1 MFHNLGATVKL
12 LSALVFLGLA
22 YATAAIAQDAS
33 SYLGRPDCRIAP
45 VHPAPAADISWD
57 GKCQDG
63 YAQGK
68 GVLEW
73 RAGEK
78 SQKFRLEAT
87 LSRGAIEGP
96 AKLAMANG
104 TSYTGT
110 FRNGVPDGQGYFRYP
125 NRMQYEGEVRNG
137 KREGVGEAL
146 YPNGDNY
153 QGRWKDG
160 RFDGIGRMQYA
171 LGGTYE
177 GEWKLGKRHGKGTL
191 TYAGSGR
198 QYVGQFVDGRIE
210 GSAPPPVAA
219 ASYKL
224 KSDEPPTGSLLKN
237 DVARSSPLPL
247 DIGYD
252 AFSLEQKRL
261 FNSFYPALEEGDEPP
276 YPRTGTREFYKL
288 MSKVTGQYG
297 ANGDVRIFVLVG
309 VDGRA
314 QSVTTRGI
322 DDDEVRKLA
331 GYGAGLLQYKPALC
345 QGKPCP
351 MMFEFNL
358 HLEVAL

>member
-1 MFHNLGATVKL
+1 VKL
-12 LSALVFLGLA
+12 LSAVVFLGLA
-22 YATAAIAQDAS
+22 YATAASGQDAPS
-33 SYLGRPDCRIAP
+33 WLGRPDCLIAP
-45 VHPAPAADISWD
+45 VHPGPAADVSWD

-68 GVLEW
+68 GVLAW

-78 SQKFRLEAT
+78 SQKYRLEAT
-87 LSRGAIEGP
+87 LARGAIEGP
-96 AKLAMANG
+96 AKLSMANG
-104 TSYTGT
+104 TTYTGT

-125 NRMQYEGEVRNG
+125 NRLQYEGEVKNG

-146 YPNGDNY
+146 YPNGDDY
-153 QGRWKDG
+153 QGHWKDG
-160 RFDGIGRMQYA
+160 KHDGTGRMQYA

-177 GEWKLGKRHGKGTL
+177 GEWKLGQRHGKGTL

-198 QYVGQFVDGRIE
+198 QFAGQFADGRIA

-224 KSDEPPTGSLLKN
+224 KSDDPPTGSNLKS

-247 DIGYD
+247 NIGYD
-252 AFSLEQKRL
+252 AFSPEQKRL
-261 FNSFYPALEEGDEPP
+261 FNSYYPALEEGDEPP
-276 YPRTGTREFYKL
+276 YPRNGLQEFYKL
-288 MSKVTGQYG
+288 MSKVAGKYQ
-297 ANGDVRIFVLVG
+297 ANGDVMIFVLVG
-309 VDGRA
+309 ADGRA
-314 QSVTTRGI
+314 QSVSTRGI
-322 DDDEVRKLA
+322 EDDEVRKLA
-331 GYGAGLLQYKPALC
+331 GHGAGLIQYKPALC

-358 HLEVAL
+358 RLQTEL

>member
-1 MFHNLGATVKL
+1 LKL
-12 LSALVFLGLA
+12 LPAVVFLGLF
-22 YATAAIAQDAS
+22 YATAACGQDAS

-45 VHPAPAADISWD
+45 VHPGPAADVSWD

-63 YAQGK
+63 YAEGK
-68 GVLEW
+68 GVLTW

-78 SQKFRLEAT
+78 SLKYRLEAT
-87 LSRGAIEGP
+87 LARGTIEGQ

-104 TSYTGT
+104 STYTGT

-146 YPNGDNY
+146 YPNGDDY

-160 RFDGIGRMQYA
+160 QFDGSGRMQYA

-198 QYVGQFVDGRIE
+198 QYVGQFVDDRIE
-210 GSAPPPVAA
+210 GSAPPPVAT

-224 KSDEPPTGSLLKN
+224 KSDDASTGSNLKS
-237 DVARSSPLPL
+237 DIARSSTLPL
-247 DIGYD
+247 NIGYD
-252 AFSLEQKRL
+252 AFTPEQKRL
-261 FNSFYPALEEGDEPP
+261 FHSYYPALEEGDEPP
-276 YPRTGTREFYKL
+276 YPRNGLQEFYKL
-288 MSKVTGQYG
+288 MSKVTGRYEAKG
-297 ANGDVRIFVLVG
+297 ELAIFVLVG
-309 VDGRA
+309 ADGRA
-314 QSVTTRGI
+314 QSVSMRGGI

-331 GYGAGLLQYKPALC
+331 GYGAGLIQYKPALC

-358 HLEVAL
+358 NLHVEL